1 MTGRTPR
8 KSVRS
13 RGARRRDAA
22 IPDAT
27 WRRLVA
33 AARAV
38 RARAYAPY
46 SRFHVGAALLAEDGT
61 VFVGANV
68 ENSSFGLTICAERTA
83 VVSAV
88 AHGQRRF
95 RALALVAGRGEPA
108 SPCGACRQ
116 VLHEFAPHLPVRL
129 VSADGRTR
137 DVRLDELLPLGF
149 AHDDLKRGAGD

>member
-1 MTGRTPR
+1 MTGV
-8 KSVRS
+8 VRGKQT
-13 RGARRRDAA
+13 RGRRAGAAARA
-22 IPDAT
+22 IPAAT

-33 AARAV
+33 AARRA

-46 SRFHVGAALLAEDGT
+46 SRFHVGAALLADDGT

-88 AHGQRRF
+88 ANGHRRF

-116 VLHEFAPHLPVRL
+116 VLHEFAPDLPLRL
-129 VSADGRTR
+129 VSADGRVR
-137 DVRLDELLPLGF
+137 DVRLGELLPLGF
-149 AHDDLKRGAGD
+149 GHRDLKRGG